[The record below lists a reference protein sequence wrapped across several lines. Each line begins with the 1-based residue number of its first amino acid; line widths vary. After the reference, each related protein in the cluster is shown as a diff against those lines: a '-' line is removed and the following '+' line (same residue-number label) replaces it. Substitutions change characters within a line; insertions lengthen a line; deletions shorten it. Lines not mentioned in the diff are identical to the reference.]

1 MEGYLKKYNKL
12 KYLQIFNFK
21 VGSGGIGDNIKY
33 FTCLLQ
39 QCIKNNHKIKYVKNN
54 IPLEKYLKLKYDFF
68 YISKKRF
75 EIIKKT
81 KKKNTYNIK
90 APKDYYHKM
99 KYKDLEIK
107 HEDIFYFTNEVK
119 INSKLLLPNIEK
131 YTSIHLRLG
140 DKYLETSMK
149 FIQAKKNTRKF
160 DENRINKYIKENI
173 SSNNL
178 VFFCDNQKFKNRIK
192 NRFKEIIVTNSKIG
206 HTSLRNT
213 NNKQV
218 LDAIT
223 EFYIIT
229 NSEKVVA
236 GSESGFSIISAK
248 FRGIPLINIY

>member
-1 MEGYLKKYNKL
+1 MEEYINKYNKL
-12 KYLQIFNFK
+12 EYLQIFDFR
-21 VGSGGIGDNIKY
+21 VGDGGIGDNIKY
-33 FTCLLQ
+33 FTYLLQ

-99 KYKDLEIK
+99 NYKDLEIK

-119 INSKLLLPNIEK
+119 TNSKLLLPNIEK
-131 YTSIHLRLG
+131 YISIHLRLG
-140 DKYLETSMK
+140 DKYLETSIK
-149 FIQAKKNTRKF
+149 FIQAKKNKRKY
-160 DENRINKYIKENI
+160 DENRLNKYIVENI

-178 VFFCDNQKFKNRIK
+178 VFFCDNQKFKNKIK
-192 NRFKEIIVTNSKIG
+192 NKFKEIIITNCKIG

-229 NSEKVVA
+229 NSEKVVG
-236 GSESGFSIISAK
+236 GSESGFSIIAAK
-248 FRGIPLINIY
+248 FRGVEYIKI

>member
-1 MEGYLKKYNKL
+1 MEDYLKKYKKL

-21 VGSGGIGDNIKY
+21 VGNGGIGDNIKY
-33 FTCLLQ
+33 FTYLLQ

-68 YISKKRF
+68 YINKEKF
-75 EIIKKT
+75 ENIKKNR
-81 KKKNTYNIK
+81 KKNKYNIK
-90 APKDYYHKM
+90 VPKDYYHKNIDE
-99 KYKDLEIK
+99 DLEIK
-107 HEDIFYFTNEVK
+107 PEDIFYFTNEVK
-119 INSKLLLPNIEK
+119 LNSKLLLPKIDK
-131 YTSIHLRLG
+131 YISIHLRLG
-140 DKYLETSMK
+140 DKYLETPLK

-160 DENRINKYIKENI
+160 NESMINKYIEENI

-178 VFFCDNQKFKNRIK
+178 VFFCDNQKFKNKIK
-192 NRFKEIIVTNSKIG
+192 NRFKEIIVTNCKIG
-206 HTSLRNT
+206 HTSLKNT

-229 NSEKVVA
+229 NSEKVIA
-236 GSESGFSIISAK
+236 GSESGFSIIGAK